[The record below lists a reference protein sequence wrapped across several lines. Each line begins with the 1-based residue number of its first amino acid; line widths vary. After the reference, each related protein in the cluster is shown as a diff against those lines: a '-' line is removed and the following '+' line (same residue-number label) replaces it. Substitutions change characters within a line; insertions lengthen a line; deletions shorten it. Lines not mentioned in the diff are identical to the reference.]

1 MVNQEILEGLRNALA
16 RGYSLESAM
25 MSFFNAGYK
34 KEEIEEAAGFLHQHP
49 SHPLSHPEKP
59 SSPEA
64 LESEQIKKTEKTV
77 SKIPYKPLKQ
87 PLKPVPSAPSAQAQK
102 PVQQVIKKRIS
113 EYEPEPSKK
122 IKLKIIILII
132 LLVMLAGAFIGV
144 IIFKEQVINFFNN
157 LLV

>member
-64 LESEQIKKTEKTV
+64 LESEQIKKTETETV
-77 SKIPYKPLKQ
+77 SKIPYKPLK
-87 PLKPVPSAPSAQAQK
+87 PSVPSAPSAQAQK
-102 PVQQVIKKRIS
+102 PVQPVIKKRIS

-132 LLVMLAGAFIGV
+132 LLVILAGAFIGV